1 MTETLEAKQIAKD
14 AENGESVSFNIQEI
28 SELLPHKYP
37 FLMVDRVTDCKPGI
51 YAKAYKNIS
60 MNEPQFQGHFPNAP
74 IMPGVLQIEA
84 LAQACCL
91 CILAIPEYKDGY
103 TGIFRGL
110 DSVKFRKMVVPGDR
124 LELDVTRTKFRFP
137 YGKFEVKAS
146 VDGED
151 TCSAMLSFVM
161 VKNEEL

>member
-103 TGIFRGL
+103 TGIFTGL

>member
-110 DSVKFRKMVVPGDR
+110 DSVKLRKMVVPGDR